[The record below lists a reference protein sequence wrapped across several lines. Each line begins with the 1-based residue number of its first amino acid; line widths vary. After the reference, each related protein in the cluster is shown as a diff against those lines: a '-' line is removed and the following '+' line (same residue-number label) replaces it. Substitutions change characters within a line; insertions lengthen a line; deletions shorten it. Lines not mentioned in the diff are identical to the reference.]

1 MARRLS
7 LAVGHLA
14 ALMLVGVLIGVISC
28 KFSDIVRAARNQAAR
43 SALAEAHHAC
53 STAYARLLLQGHE
66 KPTALDVAMEAFGS
80 DFEPTAMAL
89 GNRTLDVGIEDN
101 EILFRV
107 VAVGGSDKIDPRS
120 TVWKVPDARP

>member
-1 MARRLS
+1 
-7 LAVGHLA
+7 
-14 ALMLVGVLIGVISC
+14 LIGVISC

-53 STAYARLLLQGHE
+53 SSAYARLLLQGHE
-66 KPTALDVAMEAFGS
+66 KPTALDVAVMAFGS

-89 GNRTLDVGIEDN
+89 GNRTLDVGIEGG

-107 VAVGGSDKIDPRS
+107 VAVGGSENFDPRS
-120 TVWKVPDARP
+120 AVWKVPDGKP